1 MRFEIKFG
9 GAFVILVGLFTLS
22 GAVFLLG
29 LYAGY
34 QMERQNQPAMNQISS
49 SYPIPGALGG
59 AAPPAAE
66 TNPASASSPAIA
78 SGASSIGSGVP
89 PTTQMKSSAPGGSAN
104 SGLGVPSA
112 PSARST
118 AGAIA
123 RARPP
128 AISTAVKAPPA
139 DEDETSSSDT
149 GEGAAAPAVASSEAR
164 PAHKPFNI
172 QIEAVMDK
180 SGADEMI
187 TRLRGLGY
195 HAQETTTSLGGQTW
209 YRVRVGP
216 YDSEDE
222 ARAAETKLREQYKHA
237 FAPR

>member
-34 QMERQNQPAMNQISS
+34 QMERQNQPSMNQISS
-49 SYPIPGALGG
+49 TYPVAGAPGG
-59 AAPPAAE
+59 AA
-66 TNPASASSPAIA
+66 
-78 SGASSIGSGVP
+78 SIGSGVP
-89 PTTQMKSSAPGGSAN
+89 PTTQMKPMAPRAIAPG
-104 SGLGVPSA
+104 
-112 PSARST
+112 
-118 AGAIA
+118 AGATTGTIA
-123 RARPP
+123 RAKPP
-128 AISTAVKAPPA
+128 AISPAVKAPPA
-139 DEDETSSSDT
+139 DNDETGSSDA
-149 GEGAAAPAVASSEAR
+149 GEGAVPPAVASTAAR
-164 PAHKPFNI
+164 ASAPAHKPFNI

-195 HAQETTTSLGGQTW
+195 HAQETTTSLEGQTW

-222 ARAAETKLREQYKHA
+222 ARAAEQKLREQYKHA

>member
-49 SYPIPGALGG
+49 SYPIAGAPGGE
-59 AAPPAAE
+59 APPAAA
-66 TNPASASSPAIA
+66 TNPASASP

-89 PTTQMKSSAPGGSAN
+89 PTTQTKSIAPAGAVN
-104 SGLGVPSA
+104 SVPGVPSA
-112 PSARST
+112 PIARTT

-139 DEDETSSSDT
+139 DEDETSSPHT
-149 GEGAAAPAVASSEAR
+149 GDEAAAPSVASTEAR

>member
-49 SYPIPGALGG
+49 SYPIAGAPGGEA
-59 AAPPAAE
+59 
-66 TNPASASSPAIA
+66 TIPASASSPAIA

-139 DEDETSSSDT
+139 DEDETSSPHT
-149 GEGAAAPAVASSEAR
+149 GDEAAAPSVASTEAR